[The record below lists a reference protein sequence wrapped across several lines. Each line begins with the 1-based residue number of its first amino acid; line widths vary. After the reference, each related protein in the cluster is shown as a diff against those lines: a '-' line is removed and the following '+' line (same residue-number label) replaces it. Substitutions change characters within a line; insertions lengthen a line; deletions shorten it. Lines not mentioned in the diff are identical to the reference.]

1 MSTGHQENFSVD
13 QLQTALQEKRQLY
26 QDCDALSLQIG
37 KAVENGESDRVLKLL
52 KRREVIFHRIRE
64 VDEHIGKST
73 DDMERLRTFSRQVP
87 VIAWL
92 CHQIQIL
99 IQRIVSAD
107 RDVYKLMRAKRT
119 ESLNALNQNRHKY
132 RLAIAYRIAGA
143 KIPHFIDSDQ

>member
-64 VDEHIGKST
+64 VDGRIGTSAN
-73 DDMERLRTFSRQVP
+73 DMERLRTFSRQVP
-87 VIAWL
+87 AIAWL

-99 IQRIVSAD
+99 IQRIVAADIRAASASSITHVRPAASLARRKHRKLFP
-107 RDVYKLMRAKRT
+107 RDNSR
-119 ESLNALNQNRHKY
+119 
-132 RLAIAYRIAGA
+132 
-143 KIPHFIDSDQ
+143 